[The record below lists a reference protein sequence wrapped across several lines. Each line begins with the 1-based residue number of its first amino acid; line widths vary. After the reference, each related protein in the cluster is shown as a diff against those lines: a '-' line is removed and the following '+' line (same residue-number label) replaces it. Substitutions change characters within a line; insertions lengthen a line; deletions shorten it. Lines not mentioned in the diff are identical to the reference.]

1 MDNLNLE
8 TLAGP
13 QLVAL
18 YNEKAPLVGEK
29 PVSKFS
35 DRSTAIKRVRAL
47 LTKIGET
54 KTVTD
59 ETDEDAGIP
68 DFLKKDALYDR
79 LQSEDR
85 AHRIGQKHSVNYI
98 DLIASGTVDEH
109 ILSSL
114 RNKLDIASKITGDVS
129 NPINPPAPAPKVKAE
144 PKVQASPKPKVE
156 KKVIERKPRGMR
168 FFFPVADEIKNVRP
182 GTHRATLVELLST
195 KEGASFEE
203 CQAATGW
210 DKKTCYEGIR
220 LLHSYVGY
228 GMTQD
233 AEGRIKLKTK

>member
-18 YNEKAPLVGEK
+18 YNEKAPLVGDK

-59 ETDEDAGIP
+59 ETDEDTGIP
-68 DFLKKDALYDR
+68 DFLKKDA
-79 LQSEDR
+79 
-85 AHRIGQKHSVNYI
+85 
-98 DLIASGTVDEH
+98 
-109 ILSSL
+109 
-114 RNKLDIASKITGDVS
+114 VS
-129 NPINPPAPAPKVKAE
+129 NPINPPAPKAKAE
-144 PKVQASPKPKVE
+144 PKAKAAPKPKAE

>member
-18 YNEKAPLVGEK
+18 YNEKAPLVGDK

-47 LTKIGET
+47 LAKIGET

-68 DFLKKDALYDR
+68 DFLKKDA
-79 LQSEDR
+79 
-85 AHRIGQKHSVNYI
+85 
-98 DLIASGTVDEH
+98 
-109 ILSSL
+109 
-114 RNKLDIASKITGDVS
+114 VS
-129 NPINPPAPAPKVKAE
+129 NPINPPAPAPKAKAE
-144 PKVQASPKPKVE
+144 PKAAPAPKAEPKAKAKAAPKPKAE

-182 GTHRATLVELLST
+182 GTHRATLVDLLSR